1 MMATAAVF
9 GLASCSEDIDFK
21 NYNSSAEGKQQQ
33 YSFAQGKQSFSY
45 LPSDEVVEQVKFTLL
60 RTNAAGQDSLKVVVD
75 DESTGAFTFAD
86 SAFVDKDTIDVVFPA
101 GQRSVDVLVNVNKEN
116 ISISQEA
123 KMELAIAQT
132 ARYEIGSIE
141 QVIDTISS
149 DTIWNEANPDE
160 VDSVKYTIETRYDT
174 TWKEILEP
182 IASPSGKLASS
193 VSINIDYTWVSAGS
207 CLMTSTWVGNSD
219 PIRIKI
225 QKAKEGTGL
234 YRLVSPYWVME
245 PDYCD
250 EDIAPSRHLQ
260 FVIDEEDGTAIS
272 VPTFIPLGEFNSS
285 GAEYQWYFV
294 TTGSLA
300 GYCSFTNEGNTYT
313 LNTLRYTD
321 GSLYPTQGPE
331 VWVWDDGYPFE

>member
-1 MMATAAVF
+1 
-9 GLASCSEDIDFK
+9 
-21 NYNSSAEGKQQQ
+21 
-33 YSFAQGKQSFSY
+33 
-45 LPSDEVVEQVKFTLL
+45 
-60 RTNAAGQDSLKVVVD
+60 
-75 DESTGAFTFAD
+75 
-86 SAFVDKDTIDVVFPA
+86 
-101 GQRSVDVLVNVNKEN
+101 
-116 ISISQEA
+116 
-123 KMELAIAQT
+123 MELAIAQT
-132 ARYEIGSIE
+132 AHYEVESIE
-141 QVIDTISS
+141 QVN
-149 DTIWNEANPDE
+149 DTIWDE
-160 VDSVKYTIETRYDT
+160 TDSVKYTIETSYDT

-193 VSINIDYTWVSAGS
+193 VSINIDYTWVGAGS

-313 LNTLRYTD
+313 LNTLRYTG
-321 GSLYPTQGPE
+321 GSLYATQGPE

>member
-1 MMATAAVF
+1 MKLNKSILMMATAAVF

-33 YSFAQGKQSFSY
+33 YSFAQGEQSFSY
-45 LPSDEVVEQVKFTLL
+45 LPSDEVVEQVKFTLS
-60 RTNAAGQDSLKVVVD
+60 RTNAAAQESLKVVVD
-75 DESTGAFTFAD
+75 DESTGAFAFVD

-101 GQRSVDVLVNVNKEN
+101 GERSVDVLVNVNAEK
-116 ISISQEA
+116 ITIGQEA

-132 ARYEIGSIE
+132 ARYEIESIE
-141 QVIDTISS
+141 QVNDTI
-149 DTIWNEANPDE
+149 
-160 VDSVKYTIETRYDT
+160 RDT

-193 VSINIDYTWVSAGS
+193 VSIIIDYTWVSAGS

-234 YRLVSPYWVME
+234 CRLVSPYWVME

-250 EDIAPSRHLQ
+250 EEIAPSRHLQ

-294 TTGSLA
+294 TTGSLKD
-300 GYCSFTNEGNTYT
+300 YCGFTNEGNTYT
-313 LNTLRYTD
+313 LKTLRYTG
-321 GSLYPTQGPE
+321 GSLYATQGPE

>member
-1 MMATAAVF
+1 M
-9 GLASCSEDIDFK
+9 
-21 NYNSSAEGKQQQ
+21 
-33 YSFAQGKQSFSY
+33 
-45 LPSDEVVEQVKFTLL
+45 KFTLL

-132 ARYEIGSIE
+132 ARYEIGSID
-141 QVIDTISS
+141 IWNDTIKS

-160 VDSVKYTIETRYDT
+160 VDSVKHTIETRYDT

-193 VSINIDYTWVSAGS
+193 VSIIIDYTWVSAGS
-207 CLMTSTWVGNSD
+207 CLMTTSLVEDSD
-219 PIRIKI
+219 PIRIQI

-234 YRLVSPYWVME
+234 YRLVSPYWVMLPGLCKKE
-245 PDYCD
+245 
-250 EDIAPSRHLQ
+250 IAPTRHLQ

-272 VPTFIPLGEFNSS
+272 VPTFIPLGIFDDS
-285 GAEYQWYFV
+285 GDEDQLYFV
-294 TTGSLA
+294 TTGNLKD
-300 GYCSFTNEGNTYT
+300 YCSFTNEGNTYT
-313 LNTLRYTD
+313 LNTLYYT
-321 GSLYPTQGPE
+321 GGNLYTTQE

>member
-1 MMATAAVF
+1 MKLNKSILMMATAAVF

-33 YSFAQGKQSFSY
+33 YSFAQGEQSFSY
-45 LPSDEVVEQVKFTLL
+45 LPSDEVVEQVKFTLS
-60 RTNAAGQDSLKVVVD
+60 RTNAAAQESLKVVVD
-75 DESTGAFTFAD
+75 DESTGAFAFAD
-86 SAFVDKDTIDVVFPA
+86 EAFADKDTIDVVFPA
-101 GQRSVDVLVNVNKEN
+101 GERSVDVLVNVNAEN
-116 ISISQEA
+116 IAIGQEA
-123 KMELAIAQT
+123 YMELAIAQT
-132 ARYEIGSIE
+132 ARYEVESIE
-141 QVIDTISS
+141 QVT
-149 DTIWNEANPDE
+149 DTIWDEADPE
-160 VDSVKYTIETRYDT
+160 KYTIETSNDT

-193 VSINIDYTWVSAGS
+193 VSITIDYTWVSAGS

-250 EDIAPSRHLQ
+250 EEIAPSRHLQ

-272 VPTFIPLGEFNSS
+272 VPTFIPLGVFNSS

-313 LNTLRYTD
+313 LNTLRYTG
-321 GSLYPTQGPE
+321 GSLYATQGPE
-331 VWVWDDGYPFE
+331 VWVWDEGYPFE